1 MPMTSVRMPD
11 QLMNKLEAIAE
22 KLDRSKG
29 WIIKDAVSQY
39 VERMDRR
46 EKMLVETRLALADVE
61 EGNVIDGEDVITW
74 IESWGTADEKVPPTI

>member
-1 MPMTSVRMPD
+1 MPMTSVRMPE
-11 QLMNKLEAIAE
+11 QLMNKLEEMAK

-29 WIIKDAVSQY
+29 WIIKDALSQY

-61 EGNVIDGEDVITW
+61 EGNVIDGEEVLSW
-74 IESWGTADEKVPPTI
+74 IESWGTSDEKMPPTI